1 MKHIQRRLGFLLLL
15 IISYSFV
22 QAQAPL
28 QKVVVDKTAYS
39 FYIVSDAGRNGYY
52 KQKIVAETLGKLAE
66 TIHPKFI
73 LANGDTFHYNGV
85 RSTSDPLW
93 MTNFESIYS
102 HPELLVDW
110 YPVYGN
116 HEYRGNTQALI
127 DYTQISRRWNMPA
140 HYYTVVKKID
150 KENSLRIV
158 CIDTPPF
165 LKEYQNA
172 LDQFPDIAKQD
183 TRKQLVWIDSVLT
196 VSKEKWVVVM
206 GHHPIYSEDAHHGS
220 TQELIAQLDPI
231 LRKHHVD
238 FYFAGHIHSA
248 QHIQKEGM
256 DYIVSASAS
265 LGAPATYGP
274 DTKYE
279 NYAEGFTICS
289 VKSGTFEVIFV
300 NEKGEE
306 LYRYKKQKI
315 TK

>member
-1 MKHIQRRLGFLLLL
+1 MMKSTGNKL
-15 IISYSFV
+15 IILLFLFLSYWINLFAQV
-22 QAQAPL
+22 QPA
-28 QKVVVDKTAYS
+28 VIDKSAYS

-52 KQKIVAETLGKLAE
+52 KQKVVAETMGKLAE

-73 LANGDTFHYNGV
+73 LASGDTFHYNGV

-93 MTNFESIYS
+93 ITNFESVFS

-110 YPVYGN
+110 YPMFGN

-127 DYTQISRRWNMPA
+127 DYSQISRRWNMPA
-140 HYYTVVKKID
+140 HYYTFTKKID
-150 KENSLRIV
+150 KENSVRIV

-165 LKEYQNA
+165 IKEYQA
-172 LDQFPDIAKQD
+172 LPDQFPDIAKQN
-183 TRKQLVWIDSVLT
+183 THKQLIWIDSVLT
-196 VSKEKWVVVM
+196 VSKEKWIIVV
-206 GHHPIYSEDAHHGS
+206 GHHPVYSVDTHHGDS
-220 TQELIAQLDPI
+220 QELIDQLDPI

-238 FYFAGHIHSA
+238 FYFSGHIHSE
-248 QHIQKEGM
+248 QHIQKTGM

-274 DTKYE
+274 YTKYE
-279 NYAEGFTICS
+279 NSVEGFTICS

-306 LYRYKKQKI
+306 LYRYKKIK
-315 TK
+315 